1 MANQLTLK
9 VMETIV
15 KRCKGYEPLPET
27 QHSGKYGSGNTLS
40 SYEQSYNTSKD
51 VGINQREEALLSSVI
66 HRQVETTDRSRV
78 EGQKT
83 PSFSKNGVVNLD
95 ALLRELKK

>member
-15 KRCKGYEPLPET
+15 KRCEGYEPLSKNQSNT
-27 QHSGKYGSGNTLS
+27 TYGIS
-40 SYEQSYNTSKD
+40 SIKP
-51 VGINQREEALLSSVI
+51 REEALLSAVI
-66 HRQVETTDRSRV
+66 HKQPEFLRNEDESRR
-78 EGQKT
+78 EEHRPT
-83 PSFSKNGVVNLD
+83 SFSKNGVVSLD

>member
-15 KRCKGYEPLPET
+15 KCCEGYEPLPKSPT
-27 QHSGKYGSGNTLS
+27 YGSPSYGNDPYGRDA
-40 SYEQSYNTSKD
+40 SYKSASIT
-51 VGINQREEALLSSVI
+51 QREEALLSSVI
-66 HRQVETTDRSRV
+66 HRQTESTAQNRNERTESRQ
-78 EGQKT
+78 GT
-83 PSFSKNGVVNLD
+83 SFSKNGVVNLD

>member
-15 KRCKGYEPLPET
+15 KRCEGYEPLPDTEN
-27 QHSGKYGSGNTLS
+27 SGRSGSGYTLGTYEDNYKS
-40 SYEQSYNTSKD
+40 SAHL
-51 VGINQREEALLSSVI
+51 GITQREEALLSSVI
-66 HRQVETTDRSRV
+66 HRQGNNTGTSRV
-78 EGQKT
+78 EEQKT

>member
-15 KRCKGYEPLPET
+15 KRCEGYEPLPET
-27 QHSGKYGSGNTLS
+27 QSTSRYESGNTFRD
-40 SYEQSYNTSKD
+40 YEQGYNASKD
-51 VGINQREEALLSSVI
+51 SGINQREEALLSSVI
-66 HRQVETTDRSRV
+66 HRQTETADRSRV
-78 EGQKT
+78 EGQKA